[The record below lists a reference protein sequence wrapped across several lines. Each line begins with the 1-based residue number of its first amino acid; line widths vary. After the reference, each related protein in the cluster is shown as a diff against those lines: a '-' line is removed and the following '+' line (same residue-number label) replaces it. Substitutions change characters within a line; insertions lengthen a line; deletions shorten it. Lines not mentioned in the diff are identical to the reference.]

1 MGNVLFIPF
10 TSSDSFQL
18 GWPLWRWRHKKRF
31 TTFYSVMNIKLWS
44 LPEFGILDRYDGCV
58 TWPLFHRTIDGRCN
72 NVGSGKELWGSM
84 SIPLR
89 RYLDSIT
96 NIYTLPTYLSTDD
109 TAATEAADG
118 ATIDGTYVRKLQPLE
133 KSNFLDIIINNPI
146 PYWLLNFF
154 FNRNQTGIQ
163 K

>member
-1 MGNVLFIPF
+1 
-10 TSSDSFQL
+10 
-18 GWPLWRWRHKKRF
+18 
-31 TTFYSVMNIKLWS
+31 
-44 LPEFGILDRYDGCV
+44 
-58 TWPLFHRTIDGRCN
+58 
-72 NVGSGKELWGSM
+72 M

-133 KSNFLDIIINNPI
+133 KSNFLDIMYYQYSNSILIAE
-146 PYWLLNFF
+146 FF
-154 FNRNQTGIQ
+154 L
-163 K
+163 

>member
-1 MGNVLFIPF
+1 
-10 TSSDSFQL
+10 
-18 GWPLWRWRHKKRF
+18 
-31 TTFYSVMNIKLWS
+31 
-44 LPEFGILDRYDGCV
+44 
-58 TWPLFHRTIDGRCN
+58 
-72 NVGSGKELWGSM
+72 M

-133 KSNFLDIIINNPI
+133 KSNIVDIIINI
-146 PYWLLNFF
+146 LKY
-154 FNRNQTGIQ
+154 
-163 K
+163 